1 MQTQSNPF
9 QPCILRLQAARAV
22 GLNAEALAT
31 LTELAARLVDHD
43 RKEEAASLL
52 AFVLHHAEAYP
63 QLYSQAEDLWL
74 DLEAALCP
82 RVLWDA
88 RAHAR
93 EATWTAFMGEML
105 DGDGWLLG

>member
-1 MQTQSNPF
+1 MQTQPNPF
-9 QPCILRLQAARAV
+9 QPCMHRLQAACAA

-43 RKEEAASLL
+43 HKEEAASLL
-52 AFVLHHAEAYP
+52 AFVLHQGEAYP
-63 QLYSQAEDLWL
+63 QPYSQAEDLWL

-93 EATWTAFMGEML
+93 EATWAAFMGELL
-105 DGDGWLLG
+105 DGDGWLLE